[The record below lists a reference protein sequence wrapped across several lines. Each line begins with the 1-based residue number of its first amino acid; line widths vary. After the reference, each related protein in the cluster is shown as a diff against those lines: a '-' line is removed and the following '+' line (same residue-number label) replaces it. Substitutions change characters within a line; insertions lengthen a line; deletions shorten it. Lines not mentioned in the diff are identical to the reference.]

1 MFRLAALVAGI
12 VFASRAGIIS
22 LEKLQPATVEAFNRY
37 VADYERNGDAKFRAS
52 RGFLIDS
59 QAGSKRRLFEA
70 GAPVV
75 EVLRGENIPGGHIHH
90 LYGAVHVKGVTAEQV
105 RAAMQNYS
113 KYSTYY
119 KPDVAES
126 RGDAMP
132 GGSPSDQHFRVELKL
147 VQSTLWLDV
156 AFETV
161 YHTRYLKLDDHSFE
175 TASRSVS
182 IREYKD
188 AHNPSLGMYEEG
200 NDHGFIWRIDT
211 WWHARDR
218 DGGVDLEITNISL
231 TRPVPFGFG
240 WWASRKARSS
250 IENLLLR
257 TREAVAAAAG
267 APDPNR

>member
-1 MFRLAALVAGI
+1 MFRLAALFLGI

-22 LEKLQPATVEAFNRY
+22 TEKLQPATLDAFNRY
-37 VADYERNGDAKFRAS
+37 VADYENNGGATFRTS
-52 RGFLIDS
+52 RKFLIDT
-59 QAGSKRRLFEA
+59 QPESKRRAFES
-70 GAPVV
+70 GAPIV
-75 EVLRGENIPGGHIHH
+75 EVLRGDNIPGGHIHH
-90 LYGAVHVKGVTAEQV
+90 LYGAIHVKGISAEQV

-113 KYSTYY
+113 KYSIYY

-126 RGDAMP
+126 RGESVP
-132 GGSPSDQHFRVELKL
+132 GGSSSDQRFRVQLKL

-156 AFETV
+156 AFETS
-161 YHTRYLKLDDHSFE
+161 YDTRYLKLDEHSFE
-175 TASRSVS
+175 TASRSTS

-188 AHNPSLGMYEEG
+188 AHNPALGTYEEG
-200 NDHGFIWRIDT
+200 DDHGFIWRIYT

-218 DGGVDLEITNISL
+218 DGGADLEVTNISL

-257 TREAVAAAAG
+257 TRQAVDEASRV
-267 APDPNR
+267 PDPVH

>member
-1 MFRLAALVAGI
+1 
-12 VFASRAGIIS
+12 
-22 LEKLQPATVEAFNRY
+22 
-37 VADYERNGDAKFRAS
+37 
-52 RGFLIDS
+52 
-59 QAGSKRRLFEA
+59 
-70 GAPVV
+70 VV

-132 GGSPSDQHFRVELKL
+132 GGSPSDPHFRVELKL

-161 YHTRYLKLDDHSFE
+161 YDTRYLKLDDHSFE

>member
-1 MFRLAALVAGI
+1 MFRLAALLVGI
-12 VFASRAGIIS
+12 VFASQAGILS
-22 LEKLQPATVEAFNRY
+22 LEKLEPATADAFSRY
-37 VADYERNGDAKFRAS
+37 VADYEKNGDAKFRAS
-52 RGFLIDS
+52 REFFVDT
-59 QAGSKRRLFEA
+59 QPESKRKAFEA
-70 GAPVV
+70 GEPIV

-90 LYGAVHVKGVTAEQV
+90 LYGVIHVKGVTAEQV

-126 RGDAMP
+126 RGESIP

-147 VQSTLWLDV
+147 TQSTLWLDV

-161 YHTRYLKLDDHSFE
+161 YDTHYLKLDDHSFA
-175 TASRSVS
+175 TASRSTS

-188 AHNPSLGMYEEG
+188 AHDRSLGMYQEG
-200 NDHGFIWRIDT
+200 NDHGFLWRVYT

-218 DGGVDLEITNISL
+218 DGGVDLEVTNISL

-257 TREAVAAAAG
+257 TREALTEAA
-267 APDPNR
+267 R

>member
-1 MFRLAALVAGI
+1 MFRVAALMVGFVFACQAGI
-12 VFASRAGIIS
+12 LS

-37 VADYERNGDAKFRAS
+37 VADYEKNGDAKFRAS
-52 RGFLIDS
+52 REFLIDT
-59 QAGSKRRLFEA
+59 QPESKRRAFQS
-70 GAPVV
+70 GATIV
-75 EVLRGENIPGGHIHH
+75 EVLRGENIAGGHIHH
-90 LYGAVHVKGVTAEQV
+90 LYGAIHVNGVTAGQV
-105 RAAMQNYS
+105 RATMQNYS

-126 RGDAMP
+126 RGELIP
-132 GGSPSDQHFRVELKL
+132 GGSPSDQRFRVELKL
-147 VQSTLWLDV
+147 TQSTLWLDV
-156 AFETV
+156 AFETA
-161 YHTRYLKLDDHSFE
+161 YDTRYLKLDDHSFE
-175 TASRSVS
+175 TASRSIS

-200 NDHGFIWRIDT
+200 NDHGFIWRIYT

-218 DGGVDLEITNISL
+218 DGGVDLEVNNISL

-257 TREAVAAAAG
+257 TREALTGAAR